1 MFCYLFLLSF
11 LECYLFY
18 FFLIIICPR
27 VSLLTGSLL
36 TITQSCRKGFCVSFP
51 EEEIKADAGLCFVLP
66 CSFNVPYGFI
76 PLNLTWFKC
85 ESTKSKCGETDI
97 IFHSNKRNIQ
107 DGFKGRVSLLEP
119 NVRLRNCSIMVN
131 DLTESDSGSYQL
143 RLNGKYYGRP
153 DAFKFLVKATVSVE
167 GMTVMCA
174 ADQNNPISSN
184 TH

>member
-1 MFCYLFLLSF
+1 MLFFIL
-11 LECYLFY
+11 

-76 PLNLTWFKC
+76 PLNLVWFKC

-131 DLTESDSGSYQL
+131 DLTRSDSGSYRL

-153 DAFKFLVKATVSVE
+153 DAFTFLVKATVSVE